1 MVWEHPTAIVLLFVA
16 GYVIL
21 FLVGASIVT
30 VKIDSLQ
37 LHRLK
42 NFGSGGATSFGWF
55 QWILSSNELKRIWRL
70 IKMLIQIFGSQEM
83 TIRNTSNR
91 LLAIWWQS
99 DEKIRKKRI
108 GRILKNHI
116 IVLIAYVLLWET
128 SPQKLLLGT
137 DAIIVRSSGA
147 TTSFQ
152 PTHLRVLWCTIIC
165 KLGSWMQEEW

>member
-99 DEKIRKKRI
+99 DEKIRKKTYRSYPEESYHRTHRVRVVV
-108 GRILKNHI
+108 GNL
-116 IVLIAYVLLWET
+116 T
-128 SPQKLLLGT
+128 SEVATWNGCYHSTELGCYNQLPT
-137 DAIIVRSSGA
+137 N
-147 TTSFQ
+147 TS
-152 PTHLRVLWCTIIC
+152 
-165 KLGSWMQEEW
+165 